1 MFPTRVH
8 REYKKLEHRKK
19 NKFIAQAWGRKVF
32 VVQKTVAFHFCTK
45 NNCVSR
51 CKQCNH
57 IEEWKSRWWNNLLQ
71 HSHAKLCIVAS
82 CYPWECCWLPDGC
95 WESIDS
101 CKKGKKI
108 TVTELHM
115 TLQHCVI
122 VEDLL
127 ATGAKDS
134 PINFIVNNDFCEENW
149 EEWLYQQCAHMWE
162 ASCP

>member
-19 NKFIAQAWGRKVF
+19 KQIHCPGLREES
-32 VVQKTVAFHFCTK
+32 FCCSK